1 MIMKSTYTYTVHG
14 LVIASEFELPELPS
28 IATGLGSAPD
38 VVVRLATL
46 PLNLETTATE
56 IPDLV

>member
-14 LVIASEFELPELPS
+14 LVIARELELPELPS